1 MTASTGVERRPSQDN
16 GESTTTSGARR
27 TQSATVNMAASSRT
41 ACQPQFCGGPAREH
55 SNDPS
60 YLTDYYYSLLDDA
73 LGRSVDSTKACAFI
87 GHMYTELAK
96 VHAPGPAL

>member
-1 MTASTGVERRPSQDN
+1 MLRYL
-16 GESTTTSGARR
+16 
-27 TQSATVNMAASSRT
+27 
-41 ACQPQFCGGPAREH
+41 REH

-60 YLTDYYYSLLDDA
+60 YVTDYYSLLDDA
-73 LGRSVDSTKACAFI
+73 FRSVDSTKACAFI